1 MATKYAVIRLDRVS
15 ATKDPGMIKSVKLSK
30 ELQNGSV
37 VEIKDLVD
45 GEREVYTTATPAADT
60 KYFGILC
67 TPELMYDE
75 KKTIQEFVNGTD
87 KPARVILV
95 KSGDYF
101 SLTEEAFSTKPTK
114 GQAVELQ
121 ASEVLKVADAATSG
135 STQVGTI
142 ADIETI
148 NGITF
153 YGVEVR

>member
-1 MATKYAVIRLDRVS
+1 MAKYAIIRLDRVS
-15 ATKDPGMIKSVKLSK
+15 ATKDPGMIKSVKLNK

-45 GEREVYTTATPAADT
+45 GEREVYATATPTVAT

-75 KKTIQEFVNGTD
+75 KLTLSDFVNGTD
-87 KPARVILV
+87 KPARAILV
-95 KSGDYF
+95 KSGDFF
-101 SLTEEAFSTKPTK
+101 SLTEEAFSAKPVK
-114 GQAVELQ
+114 GQVVELQ
-121 ASEVLKVADAATSG
+121 ANEVLKVAATATAG
-135 STQVGTI
+135 STQVGVI
-142 ADIETI
+142 ADVEAV

>member
-1 MATKYAVIRLDRVS
+1 MAKYAVIRLDRVS
-15 ATKDPGMIKSVKLSK
+15 ATKDPGMIKSVKLNK

-37 VEIKDLVD
+37 VEIKDLVE
-45 GEREVYTTATPAADT
+45 GEREVYATATPAVDT
-60 KYFGILC
+60 EYFGILC

-87 KPARVILV
+87 KPAKAILV
-95 KSGDYF
+95 KKGDFF
-101 SLTEEAFSTKPTK
+101 SLTMEGFSSKPTK
-114 GQAVELQ
+114 GQIVELQ
-121 ASEVLKVADAATSG
+121 ANEVLKVVDAATAG

-142 ADIETI
+142 EDIETI